1 MPVIGLTGGIA
12 SGKSTVLKVF
22 KRLGAHIIDADIL
35 ARKAVAPGTP
45 GWRAIKERWGK
56 KVFHKNGRLNRGA
69 LADIVF
75 KSPAER
81 KALNAIVHPEVFRLE
96 KERIAARQ
104 KRYKN
109 AVIVV
114 DAAVMLESGSHK
126 WKDAVVVV
134 AAGEKEQLARL
145 IKNGFSKKAALAR
158 IRAQMPL
165 REKLKY
171 ADYVVRNNGSLAAC
185 RKNATAVFK
194 QILRGDAQRPGVK
207 RMRNRPN

>member
-22 KRLGAHIIDADIL
+22 KRLGAEIIDADIL

-45 GWRAIKERWGK
+45 GWRAIRERWGK
-56 KVFHKNGRLNRGA
+56 RVFHMNGRLNRAA

-75 KSPAER
+75 KHPAER

-96 KERIAARQ
+96 KELIAARQ
-104 KRYKN
+104 KRNKK

-114 DAAVMLESGSHK
+114 DAAVMLESGSQK

-145 IKNGFSKKAALAR
+145 MAKGMKKKAALER

-171 ADYVVRNNGSLAAC
+171 ADHVVENNGSLAAC
-185 RKNATAVFK
+185 RKNAAAVFK
-194 QILRGDAQRPGVK
+194 QILRAPSAGRGRP
-207 RMRNRPN
+207 